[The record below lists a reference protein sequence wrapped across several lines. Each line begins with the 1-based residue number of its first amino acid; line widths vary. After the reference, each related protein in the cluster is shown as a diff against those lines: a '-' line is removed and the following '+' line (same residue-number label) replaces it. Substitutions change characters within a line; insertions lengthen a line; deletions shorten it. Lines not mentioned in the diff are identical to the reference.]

1 MAYVEYTNA
10 DAAKIAFV
18 NAMAAVGVDPTV
30 SVDANALLF
39 SQAANSVSGVPV
51 TQGGPGTVGTGTI
64 LKQSIAK
71 SGDLIITS
79 ILVDLTGLN
88 SGGAAG
94 DIIGK
99 NGEGAAYITRLSAA
113 NGTITG
119 IRMTCLE
126 APAGGDDDIDLY
138 SATEGTGVE
147 DTAISALTEVQLI
160 NSGTL
165 ASGTVVAA
173 AAMPAAATD
182 YLYLVGQG
190 TADDTYT
197 AGKLLI
203 ELYGI

>member
-1 MAYVEYTNA
+1 MAFIEYTNS
-10 DAAKIAFV
+10 DAAKAAFV
-18 NAMAAVGVDPTV
+18 NALQGVGVEPTV
-30 SVDANALLF
+30 SMDANALVFATLAN
-39 SQAANSVSGVPV
+39 QAAGVPV

-71 SGDLIITS
+71 SGDLTITS

-190 TADDTYT
+190 TSDATYT